1 MRKTSVTTTIAL
13 EPSKQKIACW
23 RERVKE
29 CLDQTIDS
37 SRLPGPLKEAIRY
50 GSTVPVASRWR
61 AILVLQV
68 GETLGSHE
76 EACVFAASA
85 VEALHC
91 ATLCVDDLPCMDD
104 ASQRRGRP
112 SMHQRFNEAVAIQ
125 AALWLLGISRTLVAR
140 AVKIAHDGSHPAQEV
155 ASISFLS
162 ELQQRTENELQLGQF
177 TDMMGTLGR
186 MKVDAEEVARL
197 KCGGV
202 FAFSAQVAAWLS
214 SDPSDRRERT
224 RVLDEYG
231 SAIGLAYQA
240 LDDLDDHSTDT
251 VAESWGE
258 SGAVGRPT
266 FVAQFG
272 KEGTMRLV
280 DGYLERAM
288 AALHPLSADGT
299 DCSPLEHLA
308 TLILRQT
315 NVFPSAEY

>member
-1 MRKTSVTTTIAL
+1 VTTTIAMA
-13 EPSKQKIACW
+13 PSEQKIAFW

-29 CLDQTIDS
+29 CLDQTIES
-37 SRLPGPLKEAIRY
+37 SPLPAPLKEAIRY
-50 GSTVPVASRWR
+50 GSTIPVASRWR

-76 EACVFAASA
+76 EACVLAASA

-104 ASQRRGRP
+104 ASERRGRP
-112 SMHQRFNEAVAIQ
+112 SLHRRFNEAVAIQ

-140 AVKIAHDGSHPAQEV
+140 AVKIAHDGGDPAQETE
-155 ASISFLS
+155 SLSFLS

-177 TDMMGTLGR
+177 TDMMGNLGR

-202 FAFSAQVAAWLS
+202 FALSAQIAAWLS
-214 SDPSDRRERT
+214 TDLSDRRQRS
-224 RVLDEYG
+224 RMLDEYG

-240 LDDLDDHSTDT
+240 LDDLDDHRTDA

-258 SGAVGRPT
+258 SAAVGRPT

-272 KEGTMRLV
+272 KEGTERLV
-280 DGYLERAM
+280 DRYVGRARCALFPL
-288 AALHPLSADGT
+288 AAEGM
-299 DCSPLEHLA
+299 DCSPLDNLA

-315 NVFPSAEY
+315 NVYSSVEN